1 MFFTLGV
8 SKWGTDESVFN
19 SILVSR
25 SYMHLR
31 RVFQE
36 YESLAGED
44 IETSIEKE
52 FSGDIC
58 KALKTIGKFHFSLG
72 IFNKYMKRDSFL
84 FFFFN

>member
-1 MFFTLGV
+1 
-8 SKWGTDESVFN
+8 
-19 SILVSR
+19 
-25 SYMHLR
+25 MHLR

-58 KALKTIGKFHFSLG
+58 KALQAIGKFNFSPG
-72 IFNKYMKRDSFL
+72 IFNKCMKRDTFFCSLITCLLFL
-84 FFFFN
+84 